1 MSLTEKQQKFIE
13 LSKQSED
20 LKKQLKEVQSTME
33 SILLEM
39 GTGTHFQD
47 RSDGTVFE
55 VIVPDGTFVSFK
67 KIDYVRTKREGE
79 ARGGLAA
86 TRAKELGY
94 KL

>member
-13 LSKQSED
+13 LSRQSED
-20 LKKQLKEVQSTME
+20 LKKQLKEVQSTLEVM
-33 SILLEM
+33 LLEM
-39 GTGTHFQD
+39 GAGTHFQD

-79 ARGGLAA
+79 ARGSLAA